1 MLLFKQKT
9 AYEMRLSLV
18 GSERGIRD
26 RAERRG
32 EAHVGGAA
40 ARIVAERKAR
50 KKAEREQQARKSAM
64 GERCAKS

>member
-1 MLLFKQKT
+1 
-9 AYEMRLSLV
+9 MRL
-18 GSERGIRD
+18 
-26 RAERRG
+26 AERRG